1 MEPNTEKII
10 IEKYQCAL
18 AELLECYI
26 GFTPI
31 LENAGDQSP
40 EAEMTG
46 VVSLFDNSIFGSV
59 TLSTRQKTAGRLAET
74 SPLSSADWLGEMC
87 NQLAGRIKNKLL
99 AYDLSPTLS
108 TPVVLCGKHLRINSI
123 AKNNYTFRVESVLGV
138 IESQLLPDTC
148 SGGKMALGVQMSG
161 VIESQLFLDTPED
174 FQLTLNPSAETAIE
188 GSLQM
193 F

>member
-31 LENAGDQSP
+31 LENTGDQSP

-46 VVSLFDNSIFGSV
+46 VVSLFDKSIFGSV

-74 SPLSSADWLGEMC
+74 SPLASADWLGEMC

-108 TPVVLCGKHLRINSI
+108 TPAVLCGKHLRINSI
-123 AKNNYTFRVESVLGV
+123 AKNNYIFRVESMLGV
-138 IESQLLPDTC
+138 IESQLLVDNYRA
-148 SGGKMALGVQMSG
+148 GKIALSVQMLG

-174 FQLTLNPSAETAIE
+174 FKLTLNPFAEIAVE